1 MNYKEYYLLS
11 FFNLQEPTSSS
22 QLLHIFQGKRTPSML
37 YLTEKNGWHH
47 AFSQFKRITIE
58 EIGETVQQFFQKE
71 WLSPKEK
78 GFVLTEIG
86 FNELELYFNQR
97 YFPKVNR
104 FTNLNIRSSFWERYQ
119 LFAQTFSEMTYE
131 NQHYS
136 PVIKHPHHQEN
147 VRLLFRQYPGQ
158 RKGLVKKWVEEQ
170 MFLFTHLEESHS
182 NAIIAQLSGHKR
194 IGETKSQLQEYLEMD
209 QLEYALFHQDIIEEI
224 LNLIEEKSEVLVL
237 LYAIVYQL
245 HRETNYGLSSSTYIS
260 YELLKQ
266 GFDIDNIASR
276 RQLKENTIR
285 EHILEMAFVFYDFP
299 IEKYIP
305 QPIYHQLH
313 KGFETID
320 NYTYRDAKEA
330 MGHLEFMHYRLVEIE
345 RIRMND

>member
-22 QLLHIFQGKRTPSML
+22 QLLHVFQGKRTPSMF

-58 EIGETVQQFFQKE
+58 EIEKTVHQIFQKE
-71 WLSPKEK
+71 WLSPTEK

-86 FNELELYFNQR
+86 VNELESYFNQR
-97 YFPKVNR
+97 YFPKINR

-136 PVIKHPHHQEN
+136 PVIKHPQHQEN
-147 VRLLFRQYPGQ
+147 VRLLFQQYPDQ
-158 RKGLVKKWVEEQ
+158 RKELVKKWVEEQ
-170 MFLFTHLEESHS
+170 NFLFTHLEESHS
-182 NAIIAQLSGHKR
+182 NTVIAQLSGHQI
-194 IGETKSQLQEYLEMD
+194 IGETKSQLQELLEMD
-209 QLEYALFHQDIIEEI
+209 QFEYALYHQDIIEEI
-224 LNLIEEKSEVLVL
+224 LNLIEENSEVLVL
-237 LYAIVYQL
+237 LHAIVYQL

-266 GFDIDNIASR
+266 GFDIENIASR

-285 EHILEMAFVFYDFP
+285 EHILEMAFVLCDFP
-299 IEKYIP
+299 NAKYVP
-305 QPIYHQLH
+305 QPIYEQLH

-320 NYTYRDAKEA
+320 NYTYRDA
-330 MGHLEFMHYRLVEIE
+330 MGAVDGLEFMYYRLVEIE
-345 RIRMND
+345 RIRMNE